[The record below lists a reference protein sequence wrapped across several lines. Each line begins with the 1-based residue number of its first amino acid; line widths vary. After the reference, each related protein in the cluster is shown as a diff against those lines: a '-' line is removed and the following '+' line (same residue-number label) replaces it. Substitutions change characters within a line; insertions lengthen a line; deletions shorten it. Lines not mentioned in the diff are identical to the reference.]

1 MSELRDSNF
10 VTELAKGLG
19 IETPIEKEVSAE
31 ICSQVEIE
39 LRSLIEV
46 ADRDSCSSS
55 YLELFPFYSFLF
67 LHRTR

>member
-19 IETPIEKEVSAE
+19 IDTQIEKEVSLE

-46 ADRDSCSSS
+46 NRINRMHASDQFHS
-55 YLELFPFYSFLF
+55 YLYFQ
-67 LHRTR
+67 RTLSSL